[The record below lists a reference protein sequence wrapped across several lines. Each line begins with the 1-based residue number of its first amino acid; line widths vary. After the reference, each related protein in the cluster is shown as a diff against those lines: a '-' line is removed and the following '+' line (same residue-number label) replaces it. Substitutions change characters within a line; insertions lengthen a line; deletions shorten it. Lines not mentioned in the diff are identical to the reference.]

1 MTRLKRGWR
10 PIKQYHVLT
19 SDTSDK
25 SEPVYFAELELLAV
39 VPVVRVSN
47 NNNNNNNNSSST
59 DMDALEKRRSFADMK
74 MVKVTNSS
82 YHGSQVSEPD
92 NLLLLHL
99 HLLSIFLW
107 TIGFHNH
114 GEGPY

>member
-1 MTRLKRGWR
+1 MVA
-10 PIKQYHVLT
+10 PITQYHVLT
-19 SDTSDK
+19 SDTSGN

-47 NNNNNNNNSSST
+47 NNNSSSST

-82 YHGSQVSEPD
+82 YHGSQVSQAD
-92 NLLLLHL
+92 NLLTL
-99 HLLSIFLW
+99 
-107 TIGFHNH
+107 TIRA
-114 GEGPY
+114 

>member
-1 MTRLKRGWR
+1 MTRLKRGWW
-10 PIKQYHVLT
+10 PIQQYHVLT

-47 NNNNNNNNSSST
+47 NNNNNNNSSSST

-82 YHGSQVSEPD
+82 YHGSQVS
-92 NLLLLHL
+92 LLLL

>member
-1 MTRLKRGWR
+1 M
-10 PIKQYHVLT
+10 
-19 SDTSDK
+19 
-25 SEPVYFAELELLAV
+25 ELLAV
-39 VPVVRVSN
+39 VPVVRVS
-47 NNNNNNNNSSST
+47 NNNNNSSST

-82 YHGSQVSEPD
+82 YHGSQVSRAD
-92 NLLLLHL
+92 NLLLLLL
-99 HLLSIFLW
+99 HLLSMFLW

>member
-47 NNNNNNNNSSST
+47 NNNNNNSSST

-82 YHGSQVSEPD
+82 YHGSQVSRAD
-92 NLLLLHL
+92 NLALLLL

>member
-47 NNNNNNNNSSST
+47 NNNNNNST

-82 YHGSQVSEPD
+82 YHGSQVSEPE

-107 TIGFHNH
+107 TIGFHNRE
-114 GEGPY
+114 EGPY

>member
-47 NNNNNNNNSSST
+47 NNNNNNSSST

-82 YHGSQVSEPD
+82 YHGSQVS
-92 NLLLLHL
+92 LL

-114 GEGPY
+114 GEGPH

>member
-1 MTRLKRGWR
+1 M
-10 PIKQYHVLT
+10 
-19 SDTSDK
+19 
-25 SEPVYFAELELLAV
+25 ELLAV

-47 NNNNNNNNSSST
+47 NNNNNNSST

-82 YHGSQVSEPD
+82 YHGSQVS
-92 NLLLLHL
+92 LLLL

-107 TIGFHNH
+107 TIGFHNRE
-114 GEGPY
+114 EGPY

>member
-47 NNNNNNNNSSST
+47 NNNNNNNSST

-82 YHGSQVSEPD
+82 YHGSQVS
-92 NLLLLHL
+92 LLLL

>member
-1 MTRLKRGWR
+1 MVA
-10 PIKQYHVLT
+10 PITQYHVLT
-19 SDTSDK
+19 SDTSGN

-47 NNNNNNNNSSST
+47 NNNSTSST

-82 YHGSQVSEPD
+82 YHGSQVSQTD
-92 NLLLLHL
+92 NLLLLQL
-99 HLLSIFLW
+99 ELEKKVKRRLVKISQSRRRPSP
-107 TIGFHNH
+107 G
-114 GEGPY
+114 

>member
-1 MTRLKRGWR
+1 MTRLERGWR

-47 NNNNNNNNSSST
+47 NNNNNNSST

-82 YHGSQVSEPD
+82 YHGSQVS
-92 NLLLLHL
+92 LLLL

-114 GEGPY
+114 GEGPH

>member
-1 MTRLKRGWR
+1 MTRLERGWR

-47 NNNNNNNNSSST
+47 NNNNNNST

-82 YHGSQVSEPD
+82 YHGSQVS
-92 NLLLLHL
+92 LLLL

-114 GEGPY
+114 GEGPYY

>member
-1 MTRLKRGWR
+1 MTRLERGWW

-47 NNNNNNNNSSST
+47 NNNNNNNST

-82 YHGSQVSEPD
+82 YHGSQVSI
-92 NLLLLHL
+92 LLL

-107 TIGFHNH
+107 TIGFHNRE
-114 GEGPY
+114 EGPY